1 MNILLITLDQF
12 RGDSLGCAGHPLVKT
27 PNLDRLARQGV
38 RLAKHY
44 SQSAPCSPG
53 RASLYTGMYQMNHRV
68 VANGTPLDARFD
80 NVAHA
85 ARRAGYTPT
94 LFGYTDQSVDP
105 RAVTDPSDPRL
116 ATYEEILPGFEVGE
130 RLAAGAPRTWMA
142 WLRAQGHQIPDDPD
156 AVLAG
161 EPNRPA
167 EHSMTAYLTDRFLDW
182 HREQKRPWFAHLSHF
197 RPHPPYAAA
206 GHYARMYDPAH
217 VAMPVPRP
225 AEPERYHRALLN
237 LPIMSAA
244 TDEAGLRHMRAQYYG
259 MISEVDAQLGR
270 VWAALEANGEWQD
283 TFIIVT
289 SDHGEYLGDHGLQQ
303 KAGYFGQSYHVLGIV
318 RDPRAAARGVAVDQ
332 HTENVDVLP
341 TLCEAMSVP
350 VPVQCDG
357 HSLMPF
363 LRGETPGG
371 WRTAAHWEFDW
382 RYVFVPSTDFSG
394 ARARDLDSQNLAV
407 LRRDDAAYVHFGDGR
422 ALAFDLAGDPSWRTP
437 LTDPARVLSLAQEML
452 TWRARHLDRTLTGTL
467 IHEGVVG
474 RKP

>member
-1 MNILLITLDQF
+1 
-12 RGDSLGCAGHPLVKT
+12 
-27 PNLDRLARQGV
+27 
-38 RLAKHY
+38 
-44 SQSAPCSPG
+44 
-53 RASLYTGMYQMNHRV
+53 
-68 VANGTPLDARFD
+68 
-80 NVAHA
+80 
-85 ARRAGYTPT
+85 
-94 LFGYTDQSVDP
+94 
-105 RAVTDPSDPRL
+105 
-116 ATYEEILPGFEVGE
+116 
-130 RLAAGAPRTWMA
+130 MA